1 MKVQREQL
9 ETLPVAQLKEIAKAN
24 DIKGIASMKKA
35 ALIDAILQMSEGST
49 SRSYVS
55 TVSREEA
62 ESPMLWSSSSVL
74 FCRVPSSAIS

>member
-35 ALIDAILQMSEGST
+35 ALICHLMGLNLLE
-49 SRSYVS
+49 V
-55 TVSREEA
+55 
-62 ESPMLWSSSSVL
+62 
-74 FCRVPSSAIS
+74 

>member
-35 ALIDAILQMSEGST
+35 ALIDAILQMSESIKCVIG
-49 SRSYVS
+49 VLMVKKGIWIKNI
-55 TVSREEA
+55 TV
-62 ESPMLWSSSSVL
+62 
-74 FCRVPSSAIS
+74 